1 MPQEPCFQT
10 RQQIAQHLGVSRST
24 FYRMLQEAGIT
35 LPPRRMLSPQE
46 CRELLD
52 KLRAYFEP
60 VEFPAEKSE

>member
-10 RQQIAQHLGVSRST
+10 RQQIARHLGVSRST

-46 CRELLD
+46 CQELLE
-52 KLRAYFEP
+52 KLRAYF
-60 VEFPAEKSE
+60 KSEDFPVKTFE